1 MTGITH
7 RVCFIAYIRR
17 NPPQL
22 KRVLTICLLSLHLF
36 TLTGYHLVFEGLES
50 GSRRRMNDRLDGQ
63 DFRPE
68 DLLELR
74 VAVSLPYPSSSTAFE
89 RIDGD
94 IDIDGVHYSYVG
106 RRMVNDT
113 LILQVIQNHDKTRI
127 RHARETF
134 FALVNDMHDLDDGR
148 RGTPAAPSVKKP
160 FSFDA
165 TTFAAWPDW
174 PVRPVVNNDWMVTDI
189 MGLPMAT
196 RSASEPP
203 PEGSC

>member
-1 MTGITH
+1 MT
-7 RVCFIAYIRR
+7 
-17 NPPQL
+17 
-22 KRVLTICLLSLHLF
+22 
-36 TLTGYHLVFEGLES
+36 
-50 GSRRRMNDRLDGQ
+50 DRLDGQ

-74 VAVSLPYPSSSTAFE
+74 VAVSLPYPSLSTAFE

-113 LILQVIQNHDKTRI
+113 LILQVIPNHDKTRI

-134 FALVNDMHDLDDGR
+134 FALVNDMQDLDDGR
-148 RGTPAAPSVKKP
+148 RGLPAAPLVKKP

-174 PVRPVVNNDWMVTDI
+174 PARPVVNNDWMVTDI
-189 MGLPMAT
+189 VGLPMAS